1 MKIRSCGSV
10 VSVLACAS
18 VVCAQGVHNNQY
30 LQFTQAH
37 GMTFSTIRGPVN
49 PISLEPNV
57 PFIGNSVIR
66 SVAYDYRI
74 STTELTVSQ
83 YFRFVEA
90 VAPHIQALG
99 GTPGRLA
106 GSNTLLYL
114 GMSGGIP
121 RYQMLA
127 GSANIPARNTIE
139 YFALMANWMHNGSPG
154 VNEATMADFQSGA
167 YADWRNPVRSEGAQ
181 VWIPSRDEWNKA
193 VYWDPNRDGPG
204 QGGYWLYP
212 NASNEPLNPGDPA
225 LGGETN
231 AGTQQQWPAGHDRM
245 PWDVGSYPDVQTP
258 WGLLDASGGGR
269 EWTDTKRSL
278 NTYFVES
285 TGRGETDYSGT
296 PILGYGDSVLDDR
309 MHRPFTSGYGGF
321 AQPITV
327 RFAAAIPAP
336 GVPALLGVAAFT
348 CLRRRR

>member
-1 MKIRSCGSV
+1 MKIRSCVSV
-10 VSVLACAS
+10 VGVLACAS
-18 VVCAQGVHNNQY
+18 FALAQGAANNQY
-30 LQFTQAH
+30 LQFTQSH

-49 PISLEPNV
+49 PISLEENIPG
-57 PFIGNSVIR
+57 IGRSVIR
-66 SVAYDYRI
+66 SVSYDYRI
-74 STTELTVSQ
+74 STTELTVGK
-83 YFRFVEA
+83 YFEFVEA

-99 GTPGRLA
+99 GNVGDLA
-106 GSNTLLYL
+106 GSGTLVYM

-127 GSANIPARNTIE
+127 GTANLPARNTIE
-139 YFALMANWMHNGSPG
+139 YFALMANWLHNGAPP
-154 VNEATMADFQSGA
+154 VTEATMAHFQSGA
-167 YADWRNPVRSEGAQ
+167 YSNWRDPVRSEGAEY
-181 VWIPSRDEWNKA
+181 WIPSRDEWNKA

-245 PWDVGSYPDVQTP
+245 PWEVGSYADVQTP
-258 WGLLDASGGGR
+258 WGLLDASGGER
-269 EWTDTKRSL
+269 EWTDTRSG
-278 NTYFVES
+278 TVTFFVES
-285 TGRGETDYSGT
+285 TARGSTGIPGT
-296 PILGYGDSVLDDR
+296 PIFGYGDSVLQDR
-309 MHRPFTSGYGGF
+309 MHRPYVSSFGG
-321 AQPITV
+321 AHRPITV